1 MLLSHQK
8 KFLFIHIAKT
18 GGTSVRAALQK
29 HRWRDP
35 YYAPIWIASKLS
47 GFVKHEV
54 GIKLPRHAKA
64 ITAKEMLPHDFY
76 ESLFKFAFVRNPW
89 DLQVSSY
96 HHIRRERPHLLKPNE
111 SFEDFLRRK
120 LDSNRPPQYHMDISI
135 TAQTDYLIDLKG
147 NLIVDFIGHYE
158 TLQQDFD
165 ECCKRIG
172 VPKITLPYRRK
183 ANDRLAYRDY
193 YTAETQALVSEAF
206 ARDIEILGYEF

>member
-47 GFVKHEV
+47 HIARNEV
-54 GIKLPRHAKA
+54 AIKLPRHAKA
-64 ITAKEMLPHDFY
+64 IAALEMLPNDFY
-76 ESLFKFAFVRNPW
+76 DSLFKFAFVRNPW
-89 DLQVSSY
+89 DLHVSCF
-96 HHIRRERPHLLKPNE
+96 HHIRRERPYLLPD
-111 SFEDFLRRK
+111 SADFSWFLHWS
-120 LDSNRPPQYHMDISI
+120 LDPERNHNYFIDSI
-135 TAQTDYLIDLKG
+135 NTPQTDYLVDLKG

-172 VPKITLPYRRK
+172 VPKTTLPHRRK